1 MQPSP
6 NYSPASQKVSSTAPY
21 DQLIELV
28 AYAQS
33 RVRMSKAQYDR
44 SA

>member
-6 NYSPASQKVSSTAPY
+6 NYSPASQKISVTAPY

-33 RVRMSKAQYDR
+33 RVRLDRGRYDR
-44 SA
+44 NV